1 MLSIEQVKALIEG
14 GITDAEVTVIDMTGT
29 SDHFE
34 AVVVSSSFVG
44 VSLLQRHQMVYNA
57 LGDAMS
63 GPIHA
68 LKLKTLTP
76 EQAS

>member
-34 AVVVSSSFVG
+34 AVVVSSSFAG
-44 VSLLQRHQMVYNA
+44 VALLQRHQMVYKA

>member
-1 MLSIEQVKALIEG
+1 MLSIEQVKGLIEN
-14 GITDAEVTVIDMTGT
+14 GIADAEVTVIDMTGT

-34 AVVVSSSFVG
+34 AVVVSPSFVG
-44 VSLLQRHQMVYNA
+44 VSLLQRHQMVYKA